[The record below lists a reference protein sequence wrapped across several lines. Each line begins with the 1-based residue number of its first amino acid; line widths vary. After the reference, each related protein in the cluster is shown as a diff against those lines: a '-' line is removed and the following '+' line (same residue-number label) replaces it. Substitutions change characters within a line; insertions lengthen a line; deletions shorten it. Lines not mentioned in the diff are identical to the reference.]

1 VTDSAQRIALGA
13 PLAVGIGTILCTILI
28 HALALIAS
36 IYVVRHE
43 RRAGLAGKHFWVD
56 FAIVT
61 ATILFA
67 LAAHVVEMAIWALV
81 FMACGEFS
89 EFSMAFYHSGVNYTT
104 LGYGDVIMSARWKVL
119 GPLEAADGMLLFG
132 VTTAMIFAVIQRL
145 VYTRFA
151 DLRA

>member
-36 IYVVRHE
+36 IYVVRRE
-43 RRAGLAGKHFWVD
+43 RRAGLAGRSFWLD

-61 ATILFA
+61 MTILFA
-67 LAAHVVEMAIWALV
+67 LAAHVVEMAIWAVV